1 MLVIELSFLPLV
13 ALDREIHFGKRFSL
27 ADVSLNRAKTRATSG
42 GNSGARATAHAPN
55 RPCIRANHTVSL

>member
-42 GNSGARATAHAPN
+42 GNLRRTRQAHAPTALAFA
-55 RPCIRANHTVSL
+55 PTTQ